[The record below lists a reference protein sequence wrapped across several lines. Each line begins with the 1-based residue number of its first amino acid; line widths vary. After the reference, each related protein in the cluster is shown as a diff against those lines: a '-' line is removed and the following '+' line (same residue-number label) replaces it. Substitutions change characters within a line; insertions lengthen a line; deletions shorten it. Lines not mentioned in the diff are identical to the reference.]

1 MNSFKLSIS
10 SFVIITTFSAFAFP
24 AIASAPGNGADM
36 NATSAIITGLSSNAV
51 SSAELKKMRGG
62 FGVVGAVNLG
72 ADSGNN
78 ANNSLTG
85 SILNGQS
92 VNGNTGLT
100 TVIQNT
106 GNNSLLQSSM
116 TVNITVH

>member
-1 MNSFKLSIS
+1 MNTIKLLIS
-10 SFVIITTFSAFAFP
+10 SIALVGVFSVFTYP
-24 AIASAPGNGADM
+24 AIASAPSNGIDA
-36 NATSAIITGLSSNAV
+36 NAAGTIISSLGSSSV
-51 SSAELKKMRGG
+51 SSAELKRMRGG

-72 ADSGNN
+72 TDSGNN
-78 ANNSLTG
+78 ANGSLTG